1 MEEQWISCPYCG
13 EMLTVLIDPTEIGDS
28 YTEDCQVCCAPII
41 FELRGDATQIEVIVR
56 SEDE

>member
-1 MEEQWISCPYCG
+1 
-13 EMLTVLIDPTEIGDS
+13 MLTVLIDPTEIGDS

-41 FELRGDATQIEVIVR
+41 FELRGDAAHIEVIVR